1 MCASGVRARH
11 SWKPAKTRGRE
22 QPPAR
27 AATIA
32 ITTVIEGKE
41 GGGEEGEGEGGTAL
55 AVVVVVVVAA
65 AAEAVVARDVVL
77 F

>member
-32 ITTVIEGKE
+32 ITTVIEGK